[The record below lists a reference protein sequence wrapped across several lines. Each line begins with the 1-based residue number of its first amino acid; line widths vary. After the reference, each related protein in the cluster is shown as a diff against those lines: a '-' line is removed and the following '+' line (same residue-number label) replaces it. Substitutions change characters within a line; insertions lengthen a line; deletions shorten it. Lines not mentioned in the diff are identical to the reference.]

1 MPSAA
6 TRVRLEIIVPS
17 EVRERDKY
25 HDTAYMCDLHYGT
38 NVPIQETERE
48 SQGAQMCGCRAGGGG
63 RGMDWEF
70 GISTSKLFHLE
81 WIKNKVQLYST
92 GNYIQ
97 SL

>member
-38 NVPIQETERE
+38 NVPI
-48 SQGAQMCGCRAGGGG
+48 
-63 RGMDWEF
+63 
-70 GISTSKLFHLE
+70 
-81 WIKNKVQLYST
+81 
-92 GNYIQ
+92 
-97 SL
+97 